1 MKKDKDLLEAYINR
15 NKEAFE
21 SSFDDEQVWNAI
33 EQRLSLKKERKFNW
47 FAAATVL
54 LALAL
59 GWLVYDRAALNDKV
73 YELES
78 LMVNNRP
85 FSEVEQ
91 FYQQHISEKSHLI
104 NEMAGQKDLSVNS
117 RLPELQTI
125 YNDLKQQIKEQGP
138 HPQLV
143 NALVKNLQ
151 MQIEIL
157 EQQIYILQD
166 LDHFKNQK
174 ERNHETSI

>member
-1 MKKDKDLLEAYINR
+1 MKKHKDILEAYINK
-15 NKEAFE
+15 NKESFE
-21 SSFDDEQVWNAI
+21 TSFDEEKVWNSI
-33 EQRLSLKKERKFNW
+33 ENKLSSKKEKKFNW
-47 FAAATVL
+47 FAAATIL

-59 GWLVYDRAALNDKV
+59 GWLVYDRAVLTDKV

-85 FSEVEQ
+85 FSEIEQ
-91 FYQQHISEKSHLI
+91 FYQQHISEKSNLVNDMIEH
-104 NEMAGQKDLSVNS
+104 KDLAVNS
-117 RLPELQTI
+117 RIAELQNI
-125 YNDLKQQIKEQGP
+125 YNDLKKQIKEQGP

-166 LDHFKNQK
+166 LDNLNNQK
-174 ERNHETSI
+174 NRNHETSI